1 MHKTFQNS
9 LFYIIVFTL
18 TYFLFV
24 YPFEILNEFLF
35 LEREERRISFL
46 YTLVISS
53 VLILYYRYQN
63 KFRYLRFLVNEG
75 VAIGFISFIYVN
87 ILIFLNLFLKLNS
100 FYAGIIVIILVI
112 LTFILSF
119 YFKLLFNINRIIGLF
134 DDIMRSNIVSK

>member
-35 LEREERRISFL
+35 FERDERRISFL

-87 ILIFLNLFLKLNS
+87 ALMFLNLFLKLNS
-100 FYAGIIVIILVI
+100 FYAGIIVMILIILS
-112 LTFILSF
+112 FILSF
-119 YFKLLFNINRIIGLF
+119 YFKLLFNINRIIALF
-134 DDIMRSNIVSK
+134 NDIMRSNIISK

>member
-87 ILIFLNLFLKLNS
+87 VLMFLNLFLKLNS
-100 FYAGIIVIILVI
+100 FYAGIIVMILIILS
-112 LTFILSF
+112 FILSF
-119 YFKLLFNINRIIGLF
+119 YFKLLFNINRIIALF

>member
-1 MHKTFQNS
+1 MHKAFQNA

-35 LEREERRISFL
+35 FEREERRISFL

-75 VAIGFISFIYVN
+75 VAIGFISFVYVN

>member
-1 MHKTFQNS
+1 MHKAFQNA

-24 YPFEILNEFLF
+24 YPFVILNEFLF
-35 LEREERRISFL
+35 FEREERRISFL

-87 ILIFLNLFLKLNS
+87 VLMFLNLFLKLNS
-100 FYAGIIVIILVI
+100 FYAGIIVMILIILS
-112 LTFILSF
+112 FILSF
-119 YFKLLFNINRIIGLF
+119 YFKLLFNINRIISLF

>member
-1 MHKTFQNS
+1 MHKAFQNA

-63 KFRYLRFLVNEG
+63 KFRYLRFLVKEG

-87 ILIFLNLFLKLNS
+87 VLMFLNLFLKLNS
-100 FYAGIIVIILVI
+100 FYAGIIVMILII

>member
-1 MHKTFQNS
+1 MHKAFQNA

-24 YPFEILNEFLF
+24 YPFVILNEFLF
-35 LEREERRISFL
+35 FEREERRISFL

-87 ILIFLNLFLKLNS
+87 VLMFLNLFLKLNS
-100 FYAGIIVIILVI
+100 FYAGVIVMFLII

-119 YFKLLFNINRIIGLF
+119 YFKLLFNINRIIALF

>member
-1 MHKTFQNS
+1 MHKAFQNA

-63 KFRYLRFLVNEG
+63 KFRYLRFLVKEG

>member
-87 ILIFLNLFLKLNS
+87 ALMFLNLFLKLNS
-100 FYAGIIVIILVI
+100 FYAGVIVMILII

>member
-63 KFRYLRFLVNEG
+63 KFKYLRFLVNEG

-87 ILIFLNLFLKLNS
+87 VLMFLNLFLKLNS
-100 FYAGIIVIILVI
+100 FYAGIIVMILIILS
-112 LTFILSF
+112 FILSF
-119 YFKLLFNINRIIGLF
+119 YFKLLFNINRIIALF

>member
-1 MHKTFQNS
+1 MNNTFQS
-9 LFYIIVFTL
+9 ALFFIIIFTL

-24 YPFEILNEFLF
+24 YPFEIINEFIF
-35 LEREERRISFL
+35 VEKEERKVSFL

-87 ILIFLNLFLKLNS
+87 VLMFLNLFLKLNS
-100 FYAGIIVIILVI
+100 FYAGIIVMILIILS
-112 LTFILSF
+112 FIVSF
-119 YFKLLFNINRIIGLF
+119 YFKLLFNINRIIALF

>member
-1 MHKTFQNS
+1 MYSTPPPP
-9 LFYIIVFTL
+9 LFYIIIFSL

-35 LEREERRISFL
+35 FEKEERRISFL
-46 YTLVISS
+46 YTLVISC

-63 KFRYLRFLVNEG
+63 KFKYLKFLVNEG
-75 VAIGFISFIYVN
+75 VGVGFISFIYVN

-100 FYAGIIVIILVI
+100 FYAGIIVMILIII
-112 LTFILSF
+112 TFILSF

>member
-1 MHKTFQNS
+1 MHKAFQNA

-87 ILIFLNLFLKLNS
+87 VLMFLNLFLKLNS
-100 FYAGIIVIILVI
+100 FYAGIIVMILII

-119 YFKLLFNINRIIGLF
+119 YFKLLFNINRIIALF
-134 DDIMRSNIVSK
+134 NDIMRSNILPK

>member
-1 MHKTFQNS
+1 MHKTFQNA

-87 ILIFLNLFLKLNS
+87 VLMFLNLFLKLNS
-100 FYAGIIVIILVI
+100 FYAGIIVMILIILS
-112 LTFILSF
+112 FILSF
-119 YFKLLFNINRIIGLF
+119 YFKLLFNINRIIALYN
-134 DDIMRSNIVSK
+134 DIMRSNILPK

>member
-1 MHKTFQNS
+1 MHKAFQNA

-24 YPFEILNEFLF
+24 YPFVILNEFLF
-35 LEREERRISFL
+35 FEREERRISFL

-87 ILIFLNLFLKLNS
+87 ALMFLNLFLKLNS
-100 FYAGIIVIILVI
+100 FYAGIIVMILII

-119 YFKLLFNINRIIGLF
+119 YFKLLFNINRIISLF

>member
-1 MHKTFQNS
+1 MHKAFQNA

-87 ILIFLNLFLKLNS
+87 VLMFLNLFLKLNS
-100 FYAGIIVIILVI
+100 FYAGIIVIILII

-134 DDIMRSNIVSK
+134 YDIMRSNIVSK

>member
-1 MHKTFQNS
+1 MHKAFQNA

-24 YPFEILNEFLF
+24 YPFVILNEFLF
-35 LEREERRISFL
+35 FEREERRISFL

-100 FYAGIIVIILVI
+100 FYAGIIVIILII

-119 YFKLLFNINRIIGLF
+119 YFKLLFNINRIIALF

>member
-1 MHKTFQNS
+1 MHKAFQNA

-100 FYAGIIVIILVI
+100 FYAGIIVMILII

-119 YFKLLFNINRIIGLF
+119 YFKLLFNINRIIALF

>member
-1 MHKTFQNS
+1 MNKTFQNA

-63 KFRYLRFLVNEG
+63 KFKYLRFLVNEG

-87 ILIFLNLFLKLNS
+87 VLMFLNLFLKLNS
-100 FYAGIIVIILVI
+100 FYAGIIVMILII

-119 YFKLLFNINRIIGLF
+119 YFKLLFNINRIIALF

>member
-24 YPFEILNEFLF
+24 YPFVILNEFLF
-35 LEREERRISFL
+35 FEREERRISFL

-87 ILIFLNLFLKLNS
+87 VLMFLNLFLKLNS
-100 FYAGIIVIILVI
+100 FYAGIIVMILIILS
-112 LTFILSF
+112 FILSF
-119 YFKLLFNINRIIGLF
+119 YFKLLFNINRIIALF

>member
-1 MHKTFQNS
+1 MNNTFQS
-9 LFYIIVFTL
+9 ALFFIIIFTL

-53 VLILYYRYQN
+53 VLILYYRFQN
-63 KFRYLRFLVNEG
+63 KFKYLRFLVNEG

-87 ILIFLNLFLKLNS
+87 ALMFLNLFLKLNS
-100 FYAGIIVIILVI
+100 FYAGIIVMILII

-119 YFKLLFNINRIIGLF
+119 YFKLLFNINRIIALF

>member
-53 VLILYYRYQN
+53 ILILYYRYQN

-87 ILIFLNLFLKLNS
+87 VLMFLNLFLKLNS
-100 FYAGIIVIILVI
+100 FYAGIIVMILIILS
-112 LTFILSF
+112 FILSF
-119 YFKLLFNINRIIGLF
+119 YFKLLFNINRIIALF

>member
-1 MHKTFQNS
+1 MHKAFQNA

-87 ILIFLNLFLKLNS
+87 VLMFLNLFLKLNS
-100 FYAGIIVIILVI
+100 FYAGIIVMILII

-119 YFKLLFNINRIIGLF
+119 YFKLLFNINRIIALF
-134 DDIMRSNIVSK
+134 NDIMRTNIVPK

>member
-1 MHKTFQNS
+1 MHKAFQNA

-87 ILIFLNLFLKLNS
+87 VLMFLNLFLKLNS
-100 FYAGIIVIILVI
+100 FYAGIIVMILII

-119 YFKLLFNINRIIGLF
+119 YFKLLFNINRFTALF
-134 DDIMRSNIVSK
+134 NDIMRSNIVSK

>member
-1 MHKTFQNS
+1 MHKAFQNV

-24 YPFEILNEFLF
+24 YPFVILNEFLF
-35 LEREERRISFL
+35 FEREERRISFL

-100 FYAGIIVIILVI
+100 FYAGIIVMILII

-119 YFKLLFNINRIIGLF
+119 YFKLLFNINRIIALF

>member
-1 MHKTFQNS
+1 MHKAFQNA

-53 VLILYYRYQN
+53 LLILYYRYQN

-87 ILIFLNLFLKLNS
+87 ILMFLNLFLKLNS
-100 FYAGIIVIILVI
+100 FYAGIIVMILII

-119 YFKLLFNINRIIGLF
+119 YFKLLFNINRIIALF

>member
-1 MHKTFQNS
+1 MYKTFQNS

-24 YPFEILNEFLF
+24 YPFVILNEFLF
-35 LEREERRISFL
+35 FEREERRISFL

-87 ILIFLNLFLKLNS
+87 ALMFLNLFLKLNS
-100 FYAGIIVIILVI
+100 FYAGIIVIILII

-119 YFKLLFNINRIIGLF
+119 YFKLLFNINRIIALF

>member
-1 MHKTFQNS
+1 MNNTFQS
-9 LFYIIVFTL
+9 ALFFIIIFTL

-35 LEREERRISFL
+35 FEREERRISFL

-87 ILIFLNLFLKLNS
+87 ILMFLNLFLKLNS
-100 FYAGIIVIILVI
+100 FYAGIIVMILIII
-112 LTFILSF
+112 TFILSF

>member
-1 MHKTFQNS
+1 MHKAFQNA

-87 ILIFLNLFLKLNS
+87 VLMFLNLFIKLNS
-100 FYAGIIVIILVI
+100 FYAGIIVMILII

-119 YFKLLFNINRIIGLF
+119 YFKLLFNINRIIALF

>member
-1 MHKTFQNS
+1 MHKAFQNA

-24 YPFEILNEFLF
+24 YPFVILNEFLF
-35 LEREERRISFL
+35 FEREERRISFL

-87 ILIFLNLFLKLNS
+87 VLMFLNLFLKLNS
-100 FYAGIIVIILVI
+100 FYAGIIVMILIILS
-112 LTFILSF
+112 FIVSF
-119 YFKLLFNINRIIGLF
+119 YFKLLFNINRIIALF

>member
-1 MHKTFQNS
+1 MHKAFQNA

-87 ILIFLNLFLKLNS
+87 ALMFLNLFLKLNS
-100 FYAGIIVIILVI
+100 FYAGVIVMILII

-119 YFKLLFNINRIIGLF
+119 YFKFLFNINRITALF

>member
-1 MHKTFQNS
+1 MHKAFQNA

-100 FYAGIIVIILVI
+100 FYAGIIVMILIILS
-112 LTFILSF
+112 FILSF
-119 YFKLLFNINRIIGLF
+119 YFKLLFNINRIIALF